1 MIKTVEIEYV
11 GIEDI
16 QEIIDDIYAVIKEG
30 HYASI
35 DIGSV
40 GDEVYVKVLIML
52 NGLDIYKD
60 YDYTFAFYMSER
72 ANDLKAE
79 AEALKNE
86 KQALAERQKVAENKA
101 ESLKKWLAYA
111 LQGEEFKTPKC
122 AISFRKSEAVEV
134 TDEGLN
140 NLMKEHDELLT
151 YKAPEP
157 NTTAIKQALKD
168 GLNVAGVQLVQNTS
182 TIIK

>member
-1 MIKTVEIEYV
+1 MTASQYLIIYYWRNRNMKLYEIDNAILECIDLET
-11 GIEDI
+11 G
-16 QEIIDDIYAVIKEG
+16 EIIDTEQLDKLQMERDTKLENVACWIK
-30 HYASI
+30 
-35 DIGSV
+35 
-40 GDEVYVKVLIML
+40 
-52 NGLDIYKD
+52 
-60 YDYTFAFYMSER
+60 
-72 ANDLKAE
+72 DLKAE

-86 KQALAERQKVAENKA
+86 KQALAERQRVAENKA

-111 LQGEEFKTPKC
+111 LQGEKFKTPKC

-157 NTTAIKQALKD
+157 NKTAIKQAIKD
-168 GLNVAGVQLVQNTS
+168 GLSVAGVQLVQNTS

>member
-1 MIKTVEIEYV
+1 MTIYEIDQAIMECV
-11 GIEDI
+11 DLETG
-16 QEIIDDIYAVIKEG
+16 EIIDTDKLNELELERESKIEGVACWIK
-30 HYASI
+30 
-35 DIGSV
+35 
-40 GDEVYVKVLIML
+40 
-52 NGLDIYKD
+52 
-60 YDYTFAFYMSER
+60 
-72 ANDLKAE
+72 DLKAE

-111 LQGEEFKTPKC
+111 LQGEKFKTTKC
-122 AISFRKSEAVEV
+122 AISFRKTEAVEV

-157 NTTAIKQALKD
+157 NKTAIKQALKD
-168 GLNVAGVQLVQNTS
+168 GLSVEGVQLIQNTS

>member
-1 MIKTVEIEYV
+1 MTIYEIDQAIMNCVDAET
-11 GIEDI
+11 G
-16 QEIIDDIYAVIKEG
+16 EIIDTEQLDKLQMERDTKLENVACWIK
-30 HYASI
+30 
-35 DIGSV
+35 
-40 GDEVYVKVLIML
+40 
-52 NGLDIYKD
+52 
-60 YDYTFAFYMSER
+60 
-72 ANDLKAE
+72 DLKAE

-86 KQALAERQKVAENKA
+86 KQALEERRKVAENKM
-101 ESLKKWLAYA
+101 ESLKKWLVYA
-111 LQGEEFKTPKC
+111 LQGEKFKTPKC

-157 NTTAIKQALKD
+157 NKTAIKQAIKD
-168 GLNVAGVQLVQNTS
+168 GLNVEGVQLVQNIS

>member
-1 MIKTVEIEYV
+1 MTIYEIDQAIMECV
-11 GIEDI
+11 DLETG
-16 QEIIDDIYAVIKEG
+16 EIIDTEQLDKLQMERDTKLENVACWIK
-30 HYASI
+30 
-35 DIGSV
+35 
-40 GDEVYVKVLIML
+40 
-52 NGLDIYKD
+52 
-60 YDYTFAFYMSER
+60 
-72 ANDLKAE
+72 DLKAE

-86 KQALAERQKVAENKA
+86 KQALAERQRVAENKA

-111 LQGEEFKTPKC
+111 LQGEKFKTPKC

-157 NTTAIKQALKD
+157 NKTAIKQAIKD
-168 GLNVAGVQLVQNTS
+168 GLSVAGVQLVQNIS

>member
-1 MIKTVEIEYV
+1 MTASQYLIIYYWRNRNMKLYEIDNAILECIDLET
-11 GIEDI
+11 G
-16 QEIIDDIYAVIKEG
+16 EIIDTEQLDKLQMEREKKLENVACWIK
-30 HYASI
+30 
-35 DIGSV
+35 
-40 GDEVYVKVLIML
+40 
-52 NGLDIYKD
+52 
-60 YDYTFAFYMSER
+60 
-72 ANDLKAE
+72 DLKAE

-86 KQALAERQKVAENKA
+86 KQALAERQRVAENKA

-111 LQGEEFKTPKC
+111 LQGEKFKTPKC

-157 NTTAIKQALKD
+157 NKTAIKQALKD
-168 GLNVAGVQLVQNTS
+168 GLNVEGVQLVQNTS

>member
-1 MIKTVEIEYV
+1 MTASQYLRIYYWRNRNMKLYEIDNAILECIDLET
-11 GIEDI
+11 G
-16 QEIIDDIYAVIKEG
+16 EIIDTEQLDKLQMERDTKLENVACWIK
-30 HYASI
+30 
-35 DIGSV
+35 
-40 GDEVYVKVLIML
+40 
-52 NGLDIYKD
+52 
-60 YDYTFAFYMSER
+60 
-72 ANDLKAE
+72 DLKAE

-86 KQALAERQKVAENKA
+86 KQALAERQRVAENKA

-111 LQGEEFKTPKC
+111 LQGEKFKTPKC

-157 NTTAIKQALKD
+157 NKTAIKQALKD
-168 GLNVAGVQLVQNTS
+168 GLSVEGVQLVQNIS

>member
-1 MIKTVEIEYV
+1 MMKLYEIDNAILECV
-11 GIEDI
+11 DLETG
-16 QEIIDDIYAVIKEG
+16 EIIDPHKLSSLQMERDAKIENVACWIK
-30 HYASI
+30 
-35 DIGSV
+35 
-40 GDEVYVKVLIML
+40 
-52 NGLDIYKD
+52 
-60 YDYTFAFYMSER
+60 
-72 ANDLKAE
+72 DLKAE

-86 KQALAERQKVAENKA
+86 KQALAERQRVAENKA

-111 LQGEEFKTPKC
+111 LQGEKFKTPKC

-157 NTTAIKQALKD
+157 NKTAIKQALKS
-168 GLNVAGVQLVQNTS
+168 GLSVRGVQLVQNTS